1 MSKEYLTNDLNWHYR
16 IDYRQLC
23 LNPECFI
30 YHSVLYFK
38 LFSSMQIQPF
48 GFLSGMHQAYLY
60 FVWLKG
66 LACLTNCSR
75 EPTGQCQRRNQ
86 MVLQN
91 FSYLKVKFF
100 ILKQCLDNASW
111 KVKFFPLYWLFD
123 SWSLSW
129 NSLHKLPCH
138 TDTTAGH
145 PISTRPKQWMNAK
158 LYTPSKSYKNTNEFL
173 YFCCCSADLVVR
185 AVLKMSATLL
195 KYHTFEGGFHGAKK
209 YKIRVHV
216 HFSAC

>member
-1 MSKEYLTNDLNWHYR
+1 MKVAMSKEYLTNDLNWHYR

-75 EPTGQCQRRNQ
+75 ELTGQCQRRNQ

-100 ILKQCLDNASW
+100 ILKQCLDNASR
-111 KVKFFPLYWLFD
+111 KVKFFSLYWLFD
-123 SWSLSW
+123 SWILSW

-158 LYTPSKSYKNTNEFL
+158 LYLPSKYTIKTQMN
-173 YFCCCSADLVVR
+173 FCTFAVFQQIWLSGQYWKCLQFCWSILV
-185 AVLKMSATLL
+185 S
-195 KYHTFEGGFHGAKK
+195 GGFHGEK
-209 YKIRVHV
+209 VQN
-216 HFSAC
+216 

>member
-1 MSKEYLTNDLNWHYR
+1 MKVAMSKEYLTNDLDWHYR

-75 EPTGQCQRRNQ
+75 ELTGQCQRRNQ

-100 ILKQCLDNASW
+100 ILK
-111 KVKFFPLYWLFD
+111 P
-123 SWSLSW
+123 
-129 NSLHKLPCH
+129 PRR
-138 TDTTAGH
+138 G
-145 PISTRPKQWMNAK
+145 PKR
-158 LYTPSKSYKNTNEFL
+158 SKNTFGPKMFSKPFAKQAQSPIQIKWNQSYL
-173 YFCCCSADLVVR
+173 IYILNMLISVQPLMLLLVVMMLPLTTWWR
-185 AVLKMSATLL
+185 
-195 KYHTFEGGFHGAKK
+195 FFKK
-209 YKIRVHV
+209 KL
-216 HFSAC
+216 